1 MRRLLASAWPET
13 LEFLNHDAVCGRHWS
28 SLFTEFAEFQPVL
41 CDVHGAPVAAG
52 FTIPIAWNGTT
63 RDLPSG
69 LDGVL
74 EQGVRDRGRR
84 RKPTTLSALL
94 AVVSPQARAQ
104 GLSREVVQAMKTLAE
119 RHELRELIAPV
130 RPTLKHRYPLTPMSR
145 YVRWT
150 RPDGAP
156 FDPWVRTHWRLGATL
171 LRLAPRSMVITG
183 TVAEWE
189 SWTEMRFPESGAYVV
204 PGALVP
210 VRMDRRRD
218 LGRYVEPNVWM
229 RHAVT
234 PPGT

>member
-1 MRRLLASAWPET
+1 MEFMR
-13 LEFLNHDAVCGRHWS
+13 HDRVCERHWG
-28 SLFTEFAEFQPVL
+28 SLFTEFAEFQLVL
-41 CDVHGAPVAAG
+41 CDVHGAAVAAG
-52 FTIPIAWNGTT
+52 FTIPLAWSGGP

-74 EQGVRDRGRR
+74 EQGVRDRARHR
-84 RKPTTLSALL
+84 TPTTLSALL
-94 AVVSPQARAQ
+94 AVVSPQHRDE
-104 GLSREVVQAMKTLAE
+104 GLSREVVSGMKTIAE

-130 RPTLKHRYPLTPMSR
+130 RPTLKHRYPLAPMSR

-150 RPDGAP
+150 QPDGVP
-156 FDPWVRTHWRLGATL
+156 FDPWLRIHWRLGATHL
-171 LRLAPRSMVITG
+171 CLAPRSMVITG

-189 SWTEMRFPESGAYVV
+189 AWTEMRFPESGSYVV

>member
-1 MRRLLASAWPET
+1 MS
-13 LEFLNHDAVCGRHWS
+13 HDAVCGRHWG
-28 SLFTEFAEFQPVL
+28 LLYTEFAEFQLAL

-52 FTIPIAWNGTT
+52 FTVPVVWSGRT

-74 EQGVRDRGRR
+74 EQGVRDRARR

-94 AVVSPQARAQ
+94 AVVAPQAQAQ
-104 GLSREVVQAMKTLAE
+104 GLSREVVSGMKTIAE

-130 RPTLKHRYPLTPMSR
+130 RPTLKHRYPLAPMSR

-150 RPDGAP
+150 RPDGTP
-156 FDPWVRTHWRLGATL
+156 FDPWLRTHWRLGATHL
-171 LRLAPRSMVITG
+171 CLAPRSMVITG

-189 SWTEMRFPESGAYVV
+189 AWTEMRFPESGAYVV

-210 VRMDRRRD
+210 VTIDRRRD
-218 LGRYVEPNVWM
+218 RGRYVEPNVWI